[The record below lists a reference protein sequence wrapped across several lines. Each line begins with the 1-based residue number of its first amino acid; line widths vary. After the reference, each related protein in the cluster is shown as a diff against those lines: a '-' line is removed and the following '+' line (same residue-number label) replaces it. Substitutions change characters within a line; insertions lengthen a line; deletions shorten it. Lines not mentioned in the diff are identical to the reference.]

1 MRFRYVAVCAVDA
14 RGVAKT
20 ETASNVAG
28 RRRNPM
34 NAGNGIC
41 RTGSSAAA
49 VTRLHL
55 RHTAAAAAAAAESSA
70 FLARLITPPPQ
81 STSYFSLSR
90 PARQLFP
97 EAR

>member
-1 MRFRYVAVCAVDA
+1 MRFRCVAVCAVDA

-55 RHTAAAAAAAAESSA
+55 RHTAAAAAAAESSA
-70 FLARLITPPPQ
+70 FLARLITPPLQ

-90 PARQLFP
+90 PARQLFS